1 MKVRFSTILTRGFL
15 FSRLGASISASHRKF
30 PNKKKTEVIL
40 EENLWDQGMRITVV
54 LLLSARLR
62 LMEVFFCSSLTALC
76 SLCGRLCF
84 GFAISLSENGHTKQ
98 K

>member
-30 PNKKKTEVIL
+30 PNKKKVIL
-40 EENLWDQGMRITVV
+40 KENLWDQGMRITAV
-54 LLLSARLR
+54 LRLLSARLR
-62 LMEVFFCSSLTALC
+62 LMKVFFCSSLTALC

-84 GFAISLSENGHTKQ
+84 GFAISISENGLTKQ

>member
-15 FSRLGASISASHRKF
+15 FSRLAASISASRRKLQ
-30 PNKKKTEVIL
+30 NTKKVIL
-40 EENLWDQGMRITVV
+40 KENLWNQGMRITVV

-62 LMEVFFCSSLTALC
+62 LMEVFFYSSLTALY

-84 GFAISLSENGHTKQ
+84 GFAISISENGHMKQ

>member
-30 PNKKKTEVIL
+30 PNKKKVIL
-40 EENLWDQGMRITVV
+40 KENLWDQGVRITAV
-54 LLLSARLR
+54 LRLLSARLR

-84 GFAISLSENGHTKQ
+84 GFAISISENGLTKQ